1 LAQTT
6 TVPPAITVQ
15 RIAPQLVQFAGS
27 QSNFQNLVAGLTQGT
42 QVQLFTV
49 LPDGATQVVSFTPA
63 PLSADQVAQVLER
76 ARQQLIG
83 LGIGNPTGEQL
94 AVALMGGIVPT
105 ALGGSQ
111 VPGLLATPAP
121 PAAAVQAQTS
131 AAAGATGATT
141 STTPVPTAPV
151 NVQLLPGTA
160 TTATTSPTGTA
171 PLPRINTSDSLLPS
185 GFTSRSPTPPTPVV
199 TAPPSGTGNPTVGAR
214 EAAPGA
220 AAGTSAHPRGSA
232 SAAAR

>member
-1 LAQTT
+1 MPSSVRIGLVAALVIACHGAVAQT

-27 QSNFQNLVAGLTQGT
+27 QANFQSLVTGLTLGS

-49 LPDGATQVVSFTPA
+49 LPDGSTQVTTFTPIA
-63 PLSADQVAQVLER
+63 PLSGDQVAQVLER

-83 LGIGNPTGEQL
+83 LGIGAPTGEQI
-94 AVALMGGIVPT
+94 AVALMGGTVPT

-121 PAAAVQAQTS
+121 PAAAIQAQTS

-141 STTPVPTAPV
+141 STTPIPTSPV

-214 EAAPGA
+214 EA
-220 AAGTSAHPRGSA
+220 
-232 SAAAR
+232 